1 MYATNEE
8 LRKGLPGAIRDLP
21 EAARRRFETATA
33 AAREASALRRAEI
46 MRELEAHG
54 ADHSGRRSLGAPPD
68 AARGL
73 PAVEERSSEDPSPS
87 QVVRRN
93 TERTGSAAP
102 VDE

>member
-54 ADHSGRRSLGAPPD
+54 ADHPGRRSLGASPD
-68 AARGL
+68 EARGL

-87 QVVRRN
+87 RVVRRD

-102 VDE
+102 ADE